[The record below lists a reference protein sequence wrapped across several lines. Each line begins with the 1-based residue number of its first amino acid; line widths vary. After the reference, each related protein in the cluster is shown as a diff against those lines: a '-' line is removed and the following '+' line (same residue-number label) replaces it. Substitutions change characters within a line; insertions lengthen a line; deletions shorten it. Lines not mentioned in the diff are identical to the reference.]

1 MTKEERVLFNKLY
14 TRVINNCG
22 IFIMPDK
29 YYNDATYENAYRE
42 LNRSFN
48 RVREIEEYLY
58 NPYNLGYSDVIYNT
72 DDIFCNFMSKIR
84 STHNL
89 IVKDMPISILSEK
102 ELDPREVKLNNIKR
116 MLPLTEEEFDNI
128 QEGTYAWYLS
138 ELDSTYK
145 FTRLEKLYLMEY
157 ILLKCELKRGK

>member
-1 MTKEERVLFNKLY
+1 
-14 TRVINNCG
+14 
-22 IFIMPDK
+22 MPDK
-29 YYNDATYENAYRE
+29 YYNDATYENAYKE

-48 RVREIEEYLY
+48 IVREIEEYLY

-72 DDIFCNFMSKIR
+72 DDVFCNYMSKIR
-84 STHNL
+84 YTHNL
-89 IVKDMPISILSEK
+89 LIEDKPLFPEK
-102 ELDPREVKLNNIKR
+102 ELGPREAKLNNIKR

-138 ELDSTYK
+138 ELDSEYK

-157 ILLKCELKRGK
+157 MLLKCELKRGK